1 MRSPVPPTHICPYQA
16 PATPPPLPNLLIV
29 SFPRYPHP
37 FPSPLR
43 VRLFL
48 QTMKPLLDVQF
59 FLYQRREEVREAT
72 NVRDDVLSISTRV
85 QFEADWERALDLE
98 AKARAKQVW
107 GAPRAPPPSSLHAA
121 TSPVSARR
129 SAPRRSQ
136 STTAHRT
143 TTQHRSELHPTQSH
157 HSMVCASMRVWRAT
171 HVL

>member
-1 MRSPVPPTHICPYQA
+1 
-16 PATPPPLPNLLIV
+16 
-29 SFPRYPHP
+29 
-37 FPSPLR
+37 
-43 VRLFL
+43 
-48 QTMKPLLDVQF
+48 MKPLLDVQF

-72 NVRDDVLSISTRV
+72 NDRDDVLSISTRV
-85 QFEADWERALDLE
+85 QFEADWEHALDLE

-107 GAPRAPPPSSLHAA
+107 GAPRAPLHAA
-121 TSPVSARR
+121 TSPVTAHR

-136 STTAHRT
+136 STTARRT